1 MKNTRKSV
9 TPLIGSIATLLLAC
23 TLPQSAQADQIWD
36 GGGAGNN
43 WTDAA
48 NWDSNALPDFTQLIN
63 FNGAIRL
70 TPNQNNVAPFLVNG
84 IVFTAGAGGFTLN
97 GNPINLTGGGITNS
111 AANAQTIGTMALTLT
126 AANTIDAS
134 TANITIN
141 ATAPIITGGFAMTL
155 QGANTITINS
165 TIDAVATLGS
175 LVINGGAVAGSGT
188 VAINPGGNNL
198 YAGGTAVNNGL
209 VTVAGVAT
217 TALGTGTLTIGN
229 GTGAQG
235 TAIVRNLSGGM
246 LSSAQ
251 ALSIA
256 SDGRYDLNG
265 FSEIVGSIA
274 STGATQAN
282 SQIFLGAAGALT
294 TGDATNTTFQ
304 GIISGAA
311 GTVTKQGTGVW
322 TVTGANSYT
331 GGTTVN
337 AGTLAVGD
345 LNAGGGSG
353 STVAAAGTGI
363 INVGAAGT
371 LRWDLA
377 SGQTEFNN
385 MGLAAGSV
393 VNATPAAGGFQ
404 TLAGLIFGA
413 GTLNQNGPGLSILT
427 ATNTFVGPV
436 NVLAGSLSVGN
447 ASTLAVNNFATAG
460 DTANLVTV
468 NGGVGGS
475 TLRVDLQRNETF
487 ANGVTLTGA
496 ADRLILASPF
506 AQTVGGA
513 ITGLGGV
520 TQGDA
525 ANTGATTLTD
535 VGSTYSGGTTI
546 TGGTL
551 NLNANNAALGG
562 GAPAVGPLGTG
573 RLTING
579 GGIGTTTAD
588 IGDTKRAIGN
598 LVTLSASF
606 AVSNIVGAPVL
617 AAAPPAGVPNAGVGA
632 PVVNNLTVGFV
643 ADGLAMTNTVTLTAP
658 VTMTTNSGSLDFTGA
673 IGGTGGMTFAGN
685 TFTYLGSAGISGLG
699 GILNVGQFDASNTY
713 TGTTV
718 VNGTAAGSLLVL
730 GKTNNAVAIPGDL
743 QIDSGA
749 TVRFDSS
756 LPNFVG
762 FAATSNQ
769 IAPTANLVVN
779 GALDISGLN
788 QTVNNL
794 TGGGTVQL
802 DDFNGAALNGAGVLT
817 VGSGNFTG
825 VIFDN
830 GHGGRLVKN
839 STGTLILSGNNTFNG
854 TTAINA
860 GTLQVDGFIG
870 SGNTLVNGLGTL
882 SGSGVLGGNLLNSGV
897 VSPGVSSGSF
907 SPGKLTVNGNY
918 TQGAVGTLVIQ
929 VNGKKAGDF
938 DVVAVG
944 GAANLGG
951 TVRVLNTGN
960 VKIKRGEKLTFLTA
974 TNGVNGQFANETLA
988 EFGGDTL
995 LKSDIVYKSNS
1006 VEITTKLGSFASD
1019 IGGLTEN
1026 QTAVA
1031 KQLDKANSAGQA
1043 DELLDFLST
1052 EEVGKLPADLD
1063 KIAPEELTS
1072 FFRIGTSLAN
1082 VQNGN
1087 LERRMSDVRAGAE
1100 GFSANGYSTGGSRP
1114 SSGRDRAYSGGERSS
1129 TDGQPNYYSGA
1140 TAYGPTGEGGR
1151 EMRAPGQPIPIGVFI
1166 TGVGEFTNVG
1176 DDSTARGYDL
1186 TTGGFTLGVD
1196 FKLTPNFVFGINA
1209 GYARTGADLTGDGRV
1224 TVDGAKAGVYAT
1236 YFTGTGFYVDAAVN
1250 GGYNNY
1256 DSRRGALQGTAV
1268 GSTSGTEI
1276 NALIG
1281 TGYDW
1286 RRGDFSIGPVASVQY
1301 THVKVSGFRERGS
1314 LAPLNIAGNS
1324 GESLRTALGVKT
1336 SYDIRPLGTG
1346 IVIRPEVR
1354 AAWQHE
1360 FADSSFALD
1369 SRLANGAG
1377 NTFTVRGPEIGD
1389 DSLLVGAGVA
1399 VLWNE
1404 RTSTYVY
1411 YDGEFGRSN
1420 SSSNNFSG
1428 GVRLTF

>member
-1 MKNTRKSV
+1 
-9 TPLIGSIATLLLAC
+9 
-23 TLPQSAQADQIWD
+23 
-36 GGGAGNN
+36 
-43 WTDAA
+43 
-48 NWDSNALPDFTQLIN
+48 
-63 FNGAIRL
+63 
-70 TPNQNNVAPFLVNG
+70 
-84 IVFTAGAGGFTLN
+84 
-97 GNPINLTGGGITNS
+97 
-111 AANAQTIGTMALTLT
+111 
-126 AANTIDAS
+126 
-134 TANITIN
+134 
-141 ATAPIITGGFAMTL
+141 
-155 QGANTITINS
+155 
-165 TIDAVATLGS
+165 
-175 LVINGGAVAGSGT
+175 
-188 VAINPGGNNL
+188 
-198 YAGGTAVNNGL
+198 
-209 VTVAGVAT
+209 
-217 TALGTGTLTIGN
+217 
-229 GTGAQG
+229 
-235 TAIVRNLSGGM
+235 
-246 LSSAQ
+246 
-251 ALSIA
+251 
-256 SDGRYDLNG
+256 
-265 FSEIVGSIA
+265 
-274 STGATQAN
+274 
-282 SQIFLGAAGALT
+282 
-294 TGDATNTTFQ
+294 
-304 GIISGAA
+304 
-311 GTVTKQGTGVW
+311 
-322 TVTGANSYT
+322 
-331 GGTTVN
+331 
-337 AGTLAVGD
+337 
-345 LNAGGGSG
+345 
-353 STVAAAGTGI
+353 
-363 INVGAAGT
+363 
-371 LRWDLA
+371 
-377 SGQTEFNN
+377 
-385 MGLAAGSV
+385 
-393 VNATPAAGGFQ
+393 
-404 TLAGLIFGA
+404 
-413 GTLNQNGPGLSILT
+413 
-427 ATNTFVGPV
+427 
-436 NVLAGSLSVGN
+436 
-447 ASTLAVNNFATAG
+447 
-460 DTANLVTV
+460 
-468 NGGVGGS
+468 
-475 TLRVDLQRNETF
+475 
-487 ANGVTLTGA
+487 
-496 ADRLILASPF
+496 
-506 AQTVGGA
+506 
-513 ITGLGGV
+513 
-520 TQGDA
+520 
-525 ANTGATTLTD
+525 
-535 VGSTYSGGTTI
+535 
-546 TGGTL
+546 
-551 NLNANNAALGG
+551 
-562 GAPAVGPLGTG
+562 
-573 RLTING
+573 
-579 GGIGTTTAD
+579 
-588 IGDTKRAIGN
+588 
-598 LVTLSASF
+598 
-606 AVSNIVGAPVL
+606 
-617 AAAPPAGVPNAGVGA
+617 
-632 PVVNNLTVGFV
+632 
-643 ADGLAMTNTVTLTAP
+643 
-658 VTMTTNSGSLDFTGA
+658 
-673 IGGTGGMTFAGN
+673 
-685 TFTYLGSAGISGLG
+685 
-699 GILNVGQFDASNTY
+699 
-713 TGTTV
+713 
-718 VNGTAAGSLLVL
+718 
-730 GKTNNAVAIPGDL
+730 
-743 QIDSGA
+743 
-749 TVRFDSS
+749 
-756 LPNFVG
+756 
-762 FAATSNQ
+762 
-769 IAPTANLVVN
+769 
-779 GALDISGLN
+779 
-788 QTVNNL
+788 
-794 TGGGTVQL
+794 
-802 DDFNGAALNGAGVLT
+802 
-817 VGSGNFTG
+817 
-825 VIFDN
+825 
-830 GHGGRLVKN
+830 
-839 STGTLILSGNNTFNG
+839 
-854 TTAINA
+854 
-860 GTLQVDGFIG
+860 
-870 SGNTLVNGLGTL
+870 
-882 SGSGVLGGNLLNSGV
+882 
-897 VSPGVSSGSF
+897 
-907 SPGKLTVNGNY
+907 
-918 TQGAVGTLVIQ
+918 
-929 VNGKKAGDF
+929 
-938 DVVAVG
+938 VG

-974 TNGVNGQFANETLA
+974 TNGVNGKFANETLA

-1031 KQLDKANSAGQA
+1031 RQLDKANSAGQA

-1151 EMRAPGQPIPIGVFI
+1151 EMRAPGPPIPIGVFI

-1346 IVIRPEVR
+1346 MVIRPEVR